1 MNNVSLKSCLHFPL
15 QFRTRQSTKC
25 LQRIYLRSFVIF
37 FLYFLSLSLANRATM
52 LHLQEILQSQKPG
65 RLEANGE
72 VKLSERPVFTKME
85 CLDICLR
92 TSECGSL
99 DMKQTQSE
107 KGTQKPWICVIN
119 RRVVFEGTM
128 LDLTDK
134 NTGWIHFPVTSQ
146 ELQRV
151 SWDAK
156 EIRSPNNSSVFW
168 SLDWQFKSYLI
179 VQLYSMPYIQITR
192 KQVQITIIFAF

>member
-1 MNNVSLKSCLHFPL
+1 MLIKRLLKFPTAVLIVSVISVFCESCENHFRN
-15 QFRTRQSTKC
+15 F
-25 LQRIYLRSFVIF
+25 
-37 FLYFLSLSLANRATM
+37 
-52 LHLQEILQSQKPG
+52 QEISQGCKEPG
-65 RLEANGE
+65 RLEPTASMRLFQQ
-72 VKLSERPVFTKME
+72 KVFTQME

-179 VQLYSMPYIQITR
+179 VQLYSMSYIQITR
-192 KQVQITIIFAF
+192 ETSTNNYYICILKDPF